1 MRRKRNTLIISG
13 IVLICILLFILN
25 LIIGSTTVSL
35 SEFIKVIL
43 QDSNDNTLG
52 IIILNYRL
60 PQAITALLAGAALSV
75 AGLLMQTL
83 FRNPLADRSEER
95 RVGKECRS

>member
-43 QDSNDNTLG
+43 H
-52 IIILNYRL
+52 
-60 PQAITALLAGAALSV
+60 
-75 AGLLMQTL
+75 
-83 FRNPLADRSEER
+83 
-95 RVGKECRS
+95 